1 MKGLGPGRK
10 VGVSFFSHSFSF
22 SDIILLFIY
31 FFLIQASLMRI
42 PINLWDLFS
51 EGDIKDS
58 SLKCLVKKT
67 ENNKNFRIISFWR
80 QNKSCIGIFFQLK

>member
-1 MKGLGPGRK
+1 MS
-10 VGVSFFSHSFSF
+10 VSFHIAFLSQTSSFYF
-22 SDIILLFIY
+22 F